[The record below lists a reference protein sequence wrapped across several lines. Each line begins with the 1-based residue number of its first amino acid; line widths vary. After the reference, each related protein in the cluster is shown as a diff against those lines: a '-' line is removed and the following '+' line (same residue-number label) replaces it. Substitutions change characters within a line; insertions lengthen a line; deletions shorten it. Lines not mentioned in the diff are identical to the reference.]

1 MFRDIGPSSGF
12 LISGATEGRAPAWRW
27 QTGSRRVHRGARIGT
42 ASQLC
47 CQRPRRT
54 SFLESLA
61 SGFASLSHP
70 SAALSV
76 FAFGDRLAF
85 LGTGLSPRFPAYR
98 DWWGRRMARPLGK
111 TTCPCPRTSEP
122 EDHAGRRR
130 HAEAPPGRSGSRVH
144 APLRPRVHGS
154 AVRGRRT
161 VATTERPPADERINQ
176 LVQRVQ

>member
-1 MFRDIGPSSGF
+1 MVVSGHRSFLGVSDLRGPRKAVPPRGTGRPGHAASTEAHGSGRRPSSAAG
-12 LISGATEGRAPAWRW
+12 GP
-27 QTGSRRVHRGARIGT
+27 VARLPW
-42 ASQLC
+42 SH
-47 CQRPRRT
+47 
-54 SFLESLA
+54 SLA
-61 SGFASLSHP
+61 ALHLYLTHP
-70 SAALSV
+70 WRCPFV
-76 FAFGDRLAF
+76 F